1 MAYPTVSAPYGL
13 VPVQLIGGRVYA
25 GSIRKIAIPSA
36 YATDIFYGDVVKLAA
51 TGTIAKDTGT
61 ATATPVGSFL
71 GCEYTNPSTKQK
83 LFAQYWP
90 ANTVASDAMA
100 IVADDPSILM
110 KSAVVSGTTVIAAAG
125 AAWIGANAALVQ
137 NTGSTTTG
145 NSAVALGALATTNTL
160 PVRIIDVIRDTAI
173 TTTATATTTS
183 GSTSVTLSAANASIL
198 KFMDVAGSG
207 IDLGTTVSAISGTS
221 LTLSANATASA
232 TVTLTFTGYPEILVK
247 WNAGMHQ
254 YDTATGV

>member
-1 MAYPTVSAPYGL
+1 
-13 VPVQLIGGRVYA
+13 
-25 GSIRKIAIPSA
+25 
-36 YATDIFYGDVVKLAA
+36 
-51 TGTIAKDTGT
+51 
-61 ATATPVGSFL
+61 
-71 GCEYTNPSTKQK
+71 
-83 LFAQYWP
+83 
-90 ANTVASDAMA
+90 MA
-100 IVADDPSILM
+100 IVADDPGILM